1 MNYSKHDA
9 VFTSV
14 WAVLHHISC
23 VIFIPSVNN
32 FDIEKSKLG
41 VSLNFY
47 SKTAKSLTFELKL
60 PKRQGY
66 PKKIGKLCLFVF
78 SWTQVH
84 VGPVWGRFPLWVKKC
99 YGQTDRRKNPIVLF
113 NVLKNNYDVYFW
125 WNIKFSDE

>member
-41 VSLNFY
+41 VSLNVY
-47 SKTAKSLTFELKL
+47 SKTECYITMIYLDRKYQAFLYRI
-60 PKRQGY
+60 RQ
-66 PKKIGKLCLFVF
+66 
-78 SWTQVH
+78 TA
-84 VGPVWGRFPLWVKKC
+84 
-99 YGQTDRRKNPIVLF
+99 
-113 NVLKNNYDVYFW
+113 
-125 WNIKFSDE
+125 

>member
-47 SKTAKSLTFELKL
+47 SKTAKS
-60 PKRQGY
+60 
-66 PKKIGKLCLFVF
+66 
-78 SWTQVH
+78 
-84 VGPVWGRFPLWVKKC
+84 
-99 YGQTDRRKNPIVLF
+99 
-113 NVLKNNYDVYFW
+113 
-125 WNIKFSDE
+125 

>member
-9 VFTSV
+9 VYTSV

-66 PKKIGKLCLFVF
+66 PKKMVSSSSLCSPGPKCTLGPYEVVF
-78 SWTQVH
+78 PSESKNVMDRQTH
-84 VGPVWGRFPLWVKKC
+84 VRTRLS
-99 YGQTDRRKNPIVLF
+99 
-113 NVLKNNYDVYFW
+113 
-125 WNIKFSDE
+125 FSML